1 MFKRNELEV
10 MEVFWRAD
18 KPLTYYE
25 IIDRS
30 PERTWKSSTIHFI
43 LNGLMSKH
51 AVHIVGTVLSG
62 KVYARQYAA
71 LICKD
76 EYLAAQIEAALAD
89 IDVPSPALPGV
100 FAALVRGKA
109 ISQETFVE
117 LQEILDR
124 LKAEAAL
131 PGAAENETR
140 AENQAS
146 AEE

>member
-18 KPLTYYE
+18 KPLTYHD

-71 LICKD
+71 LITKN
-76 EYLAAQIEAALAD
+76 EYTVAQIEDALSD
-89 IDVPSPALPGV
+89 IDVPSPALPAV
-100 FAALVRGKA
+100 LTALVRDKA
-109 ISQETFVE
+109 ISEETLVE
-117 LQEILDR
+117 LQQILDR
-124 LKAEAAL
+124 LKTGAAL
-131 PGAAENETR
+131 PGAAANEICTENR
-140 AENQAS
+140 AS
-146 AEE
+146 AKI